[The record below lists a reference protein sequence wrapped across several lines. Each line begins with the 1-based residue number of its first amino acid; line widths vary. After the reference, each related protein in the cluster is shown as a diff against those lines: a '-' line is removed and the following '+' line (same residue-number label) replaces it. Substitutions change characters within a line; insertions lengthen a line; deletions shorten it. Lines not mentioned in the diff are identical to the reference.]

1 MGIGGLGMVTS
12 IRSGRPLIGG
22 ITILGRGGGGITT
35 LLGGGLG
42 PTGIA
47 DTPTGIGTTRIT
59 TTGTT
64 ILIGFMGVGITVT
77 LDGPEWEK
85 DSLLG
90 IVSRSVAVSG
100 PTLRQ
105 PRPRRLLAETE
116 LPVRQFLR
124 KKPVW
129 NAEC

>member
-64 ILIGFMGVGITVT
+64 ILTGFMGVGITVT
-77 LDGPEWEK
+77 LDGPERERG
-85 DSLLG
+85 SLLG
-90 IVSRSVAVSG
+90 IVSRSAAAPE

-105 PRPRRLLAETE
+105 PKPRRLLAATG
-116 LPVRQFLR
+116 LRVRRFLR
-124 KKPVW
+124 RKPVW
-129 NAEC
+129 NGEC